1 MSKKA
6 ICLISDGLDSPV
18 ATFLLENQGIE
29 VIGLNFDN
37 NPFVIPVTKNSS
49 NNSEKNMKLEN
60 NDKQILNIAQRLV
73 KKFKKQKL
81 FSLYQLPHGE
91 DLGNII
97 KDSDDVKLT
106 CVLCKRLMLKK
117 AQYIA
122 KKINADFI
130 ATGDILGEQAS
141 QTIENL
147 QIIQEALGD
156 IVLVRPNI
164 GLNKEEVINIARKIG
179 TYQYSEIAAKY
190 ACSAVPNK
198 PSTKADLNRIKK
210 AEKKLEIEKM
220 VEKSYKQA
228 KKYSFKK

>member
-18 ATFLLENQGIE
+18 ATYLLENQGIE

-37 NPFVIPVTKNSS
+37 SPFVIPVNNTPS
-49 NNSEKNMKLEN
+49 NNSKRKSEDNE
-60 NDKQILNIAQRLV
+60 KQILNIAKKLV
-73 KKFKKQKL
+73 SKFKKQKV
-81 FSLYQLPHGE
+81 FTLYYLPHGE

-97 KDSDDVKLT
+97 KNSDDVRLT

-122 KKINADFI
+122 QKINAELI

-141 QTIENL
+141 QTIDNL
-147 QIIQEALGD
+147 QSIQEALEEK
-156 IVLVRPNI
+156 ILIRPNI

-179 TYQYSEIAAKY
+179 TFQFSEKAAKY
-190 ACSAVPNK
+190 TCSAVPNK

-210 AEKKLEIEKM
+210 AEEKLELQKM
-220 VEKSYKQA
+220 VKNSFEQA
-228 KKYSFKK
+228 KIYTFKK